1 MSSGW
6 TPERRARQAE
16 AIRRWQP
23 WTKSTGPRTARGKA
37 RAAANGLKNP
47 QHPGMRSILRELRRA
62 LREQRTALSELRDV
76 EFW

>member
-1 MSSGW
+1 MSNGW

-23 WTKSTGPRTARGKA
+23 WTRSTGPRTAPGKA
-37 RAAANGLKNP
+37 RAAANGLMNP

-62 LREQRTALSELRDV
+62 LREQRDALSHLRDG
-76 EFW
+76 EIW

>member
-16 AIRRWQP
+16 AIRLWQP
-23 WTKSTGPRTARGKA
+23 WTRSTGPRTPRGKT
-37 RAAANGLKNP
+37 RAAANGLMNP

-62 LREQRTALSELRDV
+62 LREQRASLSGLRDG
-76 EFW
+76 EIW